1 MAPAVTVDLSPDLD
15 FAQPVKLAATSAAA
29 PASTPA
35 KMPRTLLLA
44 PPSLAAHPTA
54 LTSTLASTDRAATD
68 LQMLDRVAS
77 GIVQLAPAAYRAVII
92 LPDAAGTA
100 DDVLPHL
107 DRALIGAVAETL
119 VEGGVL
125 RGAGVVEGRVVR
137 EAVLAGLV
145 ANDEGFEKPDY
156 GAEAVVPLKL
166 KFGAKKKTVG
176 SLASAPA
183 PAPATNGT
191 VPLKRAQATPAG
203 VGFVDLDDDLD
214 DDDDDEII
222 DENTLLSEED
232 RFREI
237 KVPTEC
243 LPKAGKRRRACKD
256 CTCGL
261 AERLE
266 AEDAARRTA
275 ADVKLAEL
283 SSAKATPPPP
293 VPAKIAPAPVKLVV
307 DDLAEVDFTV
317 PGKTGS
323 CGNCALGDAFRCD
336 GCPYIGMPAF
346 KPGEEVRLLRND
358 VQL

>member
-1 MAPAVTVDLSPDLD
+1 MPPAVTIDLTPDVDFSPS
-15 FAQPVKLAATSAAA
+15 PAAT
-29 PASTPA
+29 PASTATSISTPP
-35 KMPRTLLLA
+35 MSRTLLLA
-44 PPSLAAHPTA
+44 PPSLAANEAA
-54 LTSTLASTDRAATD
+54 LAAALSSIDRSTTD
-68 LQMLDRVAS
+68 LQMLDRVAAS
-77 GIVQLAPAAYRAVII
+77 QARLPASTYTVVRILA
-92 LPDAAGTA
+92 DAAGTA
-100 DDVLPHL
+100 EDVLPHL
-107 DRALIGAVAETL
+107 GRAVLGAVADAL
-119 VEGGVL
+119 KEGGVL
-125 RGAGVVEGRVVR
+125 RGAGMAEGRVVR

-156 GAEAVVPLKL
+156 STETVVPLKL
-166 KFGAKKKTVG
+166 KLGKNKVNPDG
-176 SLASAPA
+176 SVSLKRSAPTQT
-183 PAPATNGT
+183 PAPKVVA
-191 VPLKRAQATPAG
+191 ATPAG

-214 DDDDDEII
+214 DDDDDDII
-222 DENTLLSEED
+222 DEDTLLTEED

-243 LPKAGKRRRACKD
+243 LPKPGKRRRACKD

-266 AEDAARRTA
+266 AEDAARRAA
-275 ADVKLAEL
+275 ADAKLA
-283 SSAKATPPPP
+283 AAVAAADAAPAPPPK
-293 VPAKIAPAPVKLVV
+293 VTAPVKLVA

-317 PGKTGS
+317 QGKTGS

>member
-1 MAPAVTVDLSPDLD
+1 MAPAVTIDLSSDLD
-15 FAQPVKLAATSAAA
+15 FSQSVK
-29 PASTPA
+29 STPSTSGPTTSLA
-35 KMPRTLLLA
+35 SSKMPRTLLLA
-44 PPSLAAHPTA
+44 PPSLAANPAA
-54 LTSTLASTDRAATD
+54 LSSTLASVDRNTTD

-77 GIVQLAPAAYRAVII
+77 GTVHLAPATYHTVTI

-100 DDVLPHL
+100 SDVLPHL
-107 DRALIGAVAETL
+107 GRTLISAVADALAES
-119 VEGGVL
+119 GVL
-125 RGAGVVEGRVVR
+125 RGAGMAEGRVIR

-166 KFGAKKKTVG
+166 KFGAKNSKPTV
-176 SLASAPA
+176 SAS
-183 PAPATNGT
+183 GT
-191 VPLKRAQATPAG
+191 VLPKKPQATPAG
-203 VGFVDLDDDLD
+203 VGFVDLDDNLD
-214 DDDDDEII
+214 DESDDEII
-222 DENTLLSEED
+222 DENTLLSEAD

-261 AERLE
+261 AERIE
-266 AEDAARRTA
+266 AEDAARRSA
-275 ADVKLAEL
+275 ADATLATL
-283 SSAKATPPPP
+283 SFTNQPPP
-293 VPAKIAPAPVKLVV
+293 VPAKVSLPSAPAPAMLVAG
-307 DDLAEVDFTV
+307 DLAEVDFTV

>member
-1 MAPAVTVDLSPDLD
+1 MPPAVTLDLSPDVD
-15 FAQPVKLAATSAAA
+15 FSSPLSSAATTAMS
-29 PASTPA
+29 
-35 KMPRTLLLA
+35 RTLLLA
-44 PPSLAAHPTA
+44 PPSLAANEASLSTA
-54 LTSTLASTDRAATD
+54 LANTDRSTTD
-68 LQMLDRVAS
+68 LQMLDRVAAGQARLPAS
-77 GIVQLAPAAYRAVII
+77 TYTAVCILA
-92 LPDAAGTA
+92 DAAGTA

-107 DRALIGAVAETL
+107 GREVLSAVAEAL
-119 VEGGVL
+119 KDGGVL
-125 RGAGVVEGRVVR
+125 RGAGMAEGRVVR

-156 GAEAVVPLKL
+156 GAETVVPLKL
-166 KFGAKKKTVG
+166 KLGKNKVNANG
-176 SLASAPA
+176 SVSLKRSAPA
-183 PAPATNGT
+183 QTPAPK
-191 VPLKRAQATPAG
+191 VVVSATPAG

-214 DDDDDEII
+214 DDEDDDII
-222 DENTLLSEED
+222 DEDTLLTEED

-243 LPKAGKRRRACKD
+243 LPKPGKRRRACKD

-266 AEDAARRTA
+266 AEDAARRAA
-275 ADVKLAEL
+275 AD
-283 SSAKATPPPP
+283 
-293 VPAKIAPAPVKLVV
+293 AKIAAAATVAAPAPPPKAAAPVMLVA